1 MSNLKVEVAGVEFK
15 NPIIPASGAFGY
27 GREYEQFYPLSILGG
42 ISVKGTTLHRREGNP
57 PPRVAETPSGMLN
70 SVGLQNGGAEK
81 FLNYELPNLATKDTR
96 IIANIAGATVEEC
109 AQLASMMNGTAV
121 DMVELNISCPNV
133 KHGGA
138 AFGTNPVT
146 AAEIT
151 SAVRKATDKPLMV
164 KLSPNVTDIT
174 EIARAVEAAGAD
186 AVSLINTLL
195 GMRIDIKTGR
205 PILKNNV
212 GGLSGPAVFPIAV
225 RMVWQVY
232 NAVNIPIVGMGGI
245 STAEDVIEMMMAGAK
260 AVQIGAALFS
270 DPFAPVK
277 IIDGLNEYCDANGI
291 KNLADITGTV
301 KPW

>member
-1 MSNLKVEVAGVEFK
+1 MSNLSVNVAGVEFK
-15 NPIIPASGAFGY
+15 NPVIPASGAFGY
-27 GREYEQFYPLSILGG
+27 GREYEKFYPLSILGG

-81 FLNYELPNLATKDTR
+81 FLNYELPNLVTKNTR

-138 AFGTNPVT
+138 AFGTNPNT

-174 EIARAVEAAGAD
+174 EIARAVESAGAD

-195 GMRIDIKTGR
+195 GMRIDINTKR

-232 NAVNIPIVGMGGI
+232 NAVKIPIVGMGGI

-260 AVQIGAALFS
+260 AIQIGAALFS

-277 IIDGLNEYCDANGI
+277 IIEGLNEYCENNNIA
-291 KNLADITGTV
+291 NLADITGTV
-301 KPW
+301 QPW